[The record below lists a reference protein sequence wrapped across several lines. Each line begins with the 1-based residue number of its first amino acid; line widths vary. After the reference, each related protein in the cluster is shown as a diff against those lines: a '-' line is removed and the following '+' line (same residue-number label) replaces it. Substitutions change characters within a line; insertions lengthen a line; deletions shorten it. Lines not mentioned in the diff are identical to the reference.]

1 MSGGGSGVGF
11 AHVSNERNEDN
22 NLIVAASNGTT
33 SRLAQGAYPDASPE
47 DVHFLAIFGAIAVA
61 ADSEIDDLKELM
73 DAVAADP
80 RAIAWSGG
88 SAVGGYDHIKLLL
101 LGKAAGVEDLRRMK
115 YVAFD
120 GGGAAMT
127 ALLSDSVQVLSS
139 DFSEIRGFVESGDV
153 RIIAVLA
160 PQRLTGNDQFRNAKE
175 QGCDVVGGNWCG
187 LCMPAGASEEAYEF
201 WTDAIRAM
209 TQSEELRE
217 SLLGAGIEPF
227 NNFGED
233 MNVSSKTILRRSPRY
248 RARSASSTDDA
259 GSLLCRPPGGAAAFL
274 TRNDQHGGPA
284 R

>member
-1 MSGGGSGVGF
+1 MSGGGSRVGF

-22 NLIVAASNGTT
+22 NLIVAASKGTT

-47 DVHFLAIFGAIAVA
+47 GVRFLAPFGAIAVA

-80 RAIAWSGG
+80 RAIARSGG

-160 PQRLTGNDQFRNAKE
+160 PQRLTPACR
-175 QGCDVVGGNWCG
+175 CWNWAAAPPSR
-187 LCMPAGASEEAYEF
+187 LRSHPAISAPRIS
-201 WTDAIRAM
+201 
-209 TQSEELRE
+209 
-217 SLLGAGIEPF
+217 
-227 NNFGED
+227 
-233 MNVSSKTILRRSPRY
+233 SSKP
-248 RARSASSTDDA
+248 
-259 GSLLCRPPGGAAAFL
+259 
-274 TRNDQHGGPA
+274 
-284 R
+284 